1 MRYTINKINKGEDE
15 LILNYKEKNPEV
27 EAVLLFMDKRQR
39 KLIGRKNDE
48 TIVFTPEEILYIEK
62 VDNKTFVYTD
72 DNEIQVEM
80 SLYSIELFL
89 DDESYF
95 RCSKSMIINVN
106 KVEMLK
112 SMPSNRIDA
121 TLVSGEHIIKKVI
134 RKKYPSGK
142 GILQRKLESS
152 LRHVFIFSEFFFTT
166 VHIGSALG

>member
-39 KLIGRKNDE
+39 KLIGRNNDE

-121 TLVSGEHIIKKVI
+121 TLVSGEHIII
-134 RKKYPSGK
+134 SRTYASDF
-142 GILQRKLESS
+142 RKLLKGEM
-152 LRHVFIFSEFFFTT
+152 
-166 VHIGSALG
+166 A

>member
-39 KLIGRKNDE
+39 KLIGRNNDE

-80 SLYSIELFL
+80 SLYSIELLL

-121 TLVSGEHIIKKVI
+121 TLVSGEHIII
-134 RKKYPSGK
+134 SRTYASDF
-142 GILQRKLESS
+142 RKLLKGEM
-152 LRHVFIFSEFFFTT
+152 
-166 VHIGSALG
+166 A

>member
-1 MRYTINKINKGEDE
+1 MDE
-15 LILNYKEKNPEV
+15 
-27 EAVLLFMDKRQR
+27 
-39 KLIGRKNDE
+39 KNDE

-112 SMPSNRIDA
+112 TMPSNRIDA
-121 TLVSGEHIIKKVI
+121 TLVSGEHIII
-134 RKKYPSGK
+134 SRTYASDF
-142 GILQRKLESS
+142 RKLLKGEM
-152 LRHVFIFSEFFFTT
+152 
-166 VHIGSALG
+166 A